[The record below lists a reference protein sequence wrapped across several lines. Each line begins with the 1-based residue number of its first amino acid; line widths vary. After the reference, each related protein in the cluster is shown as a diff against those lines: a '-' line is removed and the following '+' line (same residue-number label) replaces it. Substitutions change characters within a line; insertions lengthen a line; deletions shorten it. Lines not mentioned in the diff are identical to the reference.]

1 MHAIEYVSSMIRGY
15 NANSIAINHRQ
26 LKGNDSVTT
35 GVAAIDTEGD
45 MEVGAW
51 EHSVGTSTD
60 TEVEEV
66 FVVITGRGSVTCDR
80 GGQIILE
87 LGTIGLLQSGAKTVW
102 TVTEP
107 LRKVWITLA

>member
-1 MHAIEYVSSMIRGY
+1 MIRGY
-15 NANSIAINHRQ
+15 NANSLDIHHSQ
-26 LKGNDSVTT
+26 LKDNDSVTT
-35 GVAAIDTEGD
+35 GVAALDAEGD
-45 MEVGAW
+45 MEVGVW

-66 FVVITGRGSVTCDR
+66 FVVITGRGTVTCDR
-80 GGQIILE
+80 GGKIILE
-87 LGTIGLLQSGAKTVW
+87 PGTIGLLPSGAKTVW

>member
-1 MHAIEYVSSMIRGY
+1 MIRGY
-15 NANSIAINHRQ
+15 DANSFNINHSK

-35 GVAAIDTEGD
+35 GVAAVDIEGD
-45 MEVGAW
+45 MEVGVW

-66 FVVITGRGSVTCDR
+66 FVVITGRGMVTCDR
-80 GGQIILE
+80 GGEIILE
-87 LGTIGLLQSGAKTVW
+87 SGTIGLLPRVRKTVW
-102 TVTEP
+102 TITEP